1 MVVAINLFGNLSEE
15 EEEECHDSLDLP
27 SPGGDIGGGES
38 FQYSGLHGG
47 AGTIFFATL
56 FLGRLGMK
64 NPLLPSLAPAAM
76 GAFRYSFLALYGINS
91 VMCNYIR
98 RHCIGITRT
107 ILYCALGQQ
116 NDCTFCPLV
125 ALRAYVYYLAS
136 KCTSTAHFFSLSPF
150 PLKGLPTPILSP
162 IFPSPPLPPPLYQRA
177 RSKRRGRQTKSAHNR
192 LASQEPKTLARRT

>member
-1 MVVAINLFGNLSEE
+1 MN
-15 EEEECHDSLDLP
+15 
-27 SPGGDIGGGES
+27 
-38 FQYSGLHGG
+38 
-47 AGTIFFATL
+47 
-56 FLGRLGMK
+56 

-162 IFPSPPLPPPLYQRA
+162 IFPSPPPGGATHRLQINLEYPHSLQIFQVVNLAHYPYSLQYLHYPHSLQPL
-177 RSKRRGRQTKSAHNR
+177 
-192 LASQEPKTLARRT
+192 TLLIVYCTSEEMKQIPYFVYHFLHVST